1 MIALY
6 HLKVYIGLDHR
17 GQIVHGPTTHDCLQL
32 MLNFFFFIMLVV
44 IFIQRS
50 LGLTDSLASDL
61 VLTTVPRL
69 YCTCICFH
77 IYGFENVLSCTS
89 E

>member
-1 MIALY
+1 MS
-6 HLKVYIGLDHR
+6 
-17 GQIVHGPTTHDCLQL
+17 
-32 MLNFFFFIMLVV
+32 VV

-50 LGLTDSLASDL
+50 LGLTDSLANDL

-69 YCTCICFH
+69 HFTCICFH